1 MFFSLII
8 RYNIFDKIIYLNYQK
23 NSVFYAIFLLFMK
36 KPNYWQESIDF
47 LQNKDEKLAKIIK
60 KYSESVLIGS
70 ENSLETLIRSV
81 VGQQISVKA
90 AASVWQKMN
99 SLIGKLSADNV
110 LSVNKEKLKSCGLS
124 HQKTQ
129 YILNIANHYKI
140 HHIDDEF
147 YWNNREF
154 SNIYDELIS
163 IKGIGP
169 WTVEMFGMFYLLEKD
184 IFPIKDLG
192 IIKAINIIY
201 CVDEE
206 PLEID
211 QIITI
216 SDRWKPYRTVACWY
230 LWRSIDNEA
239 VLY

>member
-1 MFFSLII
+1 
-8 RYNIFDKIIYLNYQK
+8 
-23 NSVFYAIFLLFMK
+23 MK

-47 LQNKDEKLAKIIK
+47 LKNNDKKLAKIIK
-60 KYSESVLIGS
+60 KYNKSVLIGS
-70 ENSLETLIRSV
+70 DNSLETLIRSV

-90 AASVWQKMN
+90 AASVWQKMVN
-99 SLIGKLSADNV
+99 LIGKLSADNIF
-110 LSVNKEKLKSCGLS
+110 SVNIEKLKSCGLS

-140 HHIDDEF
+140 HNIDDEF
-147 YWNNREF
+147 YWHDREF

-169 WTVEMFGMFYLLEKD
+169 WTVEMFGMFYLLERD

-192 IIKAINIIY
+192 IIKAINQIY
-201 CVDEE
+201 CVDKE
-206 PLEID
+206 PLKID

>member
-1 MFFSLII
+1 
-8 RYNIFDKIIYLNYQK
+8 
-23 NSVFYAIFLLFMK
+23 MK
-36 KPNYWQESIDF
+36 TPNYWQESIDF
-47 LQNKDEKLAKIIK
+47 LQNNDEKLAKIIK
-60 KYSESVLIGS
+60 KYSESALIGS

-90 AASVWQKMN
+90 AASVWEKMD

-140 HHIDDEF
+140 HHIDDKF
-147 YWNNREF
+147 YWKNREF
-154 SNIYDELIS
+154 SNIYNELIS

-169 WTVEMFGMFYLLEKD
+169 WTAEMFGMFYLLERD

-192 IIKAINIIY
+192 IIKAINQIY

-206 PLEID
+206 PLNIE
-211 QIITI
+211 QIIT
-216 SDRWKPYRTVACWY
+216 C
-230 LWRSIDNEA
+230 L
-239 VLY
+239 LYTSPSPRD